1 MSDFNKAEAVY
12 MRHKMTD
19 MLLMYG
25 AADGNS
31 RMAH

>member
-1 MSDFNKAEAVY
+1 MSDFSKVGAVY

-25 AADGNS
+25 AADENS
-31 RMAH
+31 RMAQ